1 MGINTQ
7 KFLMLF
13 LVLPRSCALTLEFAA
28 RVIHGKTD
36 HPLKGLC
43 IAKMIIYIFLAHA
56 RKKLNATNLSTV

>member
-43 IAKMIIYIFLAHA
+43 IAKMKIYIFFSS
-56 RKKLNATNLSTV
+56 RSKEIECNQS